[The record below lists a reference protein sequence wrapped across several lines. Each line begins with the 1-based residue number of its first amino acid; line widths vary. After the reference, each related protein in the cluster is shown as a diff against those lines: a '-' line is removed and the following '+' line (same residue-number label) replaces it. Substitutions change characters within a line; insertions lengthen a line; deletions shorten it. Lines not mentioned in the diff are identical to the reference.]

1 METKSMK
8 TRRNVLFGIILL
20 SSLISLN
27 LCNVWAQDS
36 TTDDTTTTTTDSD
49 NALPN
54 GRAAIAYARE
64 GSPGSQVRAAAHGE
78 DPTPYTIYPVDT
90 GEDYPDFWD
99 RIKEIILDAL
109 MQFFT
114 DITGISIP
122 TT

>member
-1 METKSMK
+1 MK

-109 MQFFT
+109 MQFFM
-114 DITGISIP
+114 DVTGISIP